1 MEWPSY
7 INFLVSCM
15 VFVVF
20 YSWWH
25 ISDAQYFAMPE
36 IGDDEDED
44 VEDDDDK
51 LIIFPLTDF
60 NYDSGNSSDTER
72 LHLSV
77 LHSLFVW

>member
-1 MEWPSY
+1 
-7 INFLVSCM
+7 
-15 VFVVF
+15 
-20 YSWWH
+20 
-25 ISDAQYFAMPE
+25 MPE

-72 LHLSV
+72 LHLLV
-77 LHSLFVW
+77 LHSLFV